1 MRIFVTQKQKTAI
14 MKHNGNRM
22 SLFGWLVVAVAA
34 CGGLLLGSCQS
45 TSKQKPDPNFYVFL
59 CFGQSNMEGNAPVE
73 AVDTTDVP
81 ERLRLLPAVDM
92 PRMGRT
98 KGQWCT
104 AVPPLVGQWYGLSPA
119 DYFGRYLLENL
130 PEKVRVG
137 IVNVAVGGIDIKG
150 FNQDSIASYYATAPG
165 WMKGKIDEYGGDP
178 YARLVEMAREAQK
191 DGVIR
196 GILLHQGE
204 TNTGDE
210 RWPGWVKLVYERLLA
225 DLGLRA
231 EDVPLLAGEVVN
243 ADQGGV
249 CAAMNPVIR
258 RLPEVIPTAH
268 VVSSAGCA
276 CREDHLHFSAAGYRE
291 LGRRYGEAMLPLLKK
306 K

>member
-1 MRIFVTQKQKTAI
+1 

>member
-1 MRIFVTQKQKTAI
+1 MKTNN
-14 MKHNGNRM
+14 KRM
-22 SLFGWLVVAVAA
+22 SLMPLMLTALCIAFMA
-34 CGGLLLGSCQS
+34 GSCQS
-45 TSKQKPDPNFYVFL
+45 GPKAGQPDPNFYVFL

-92 PRMGRT
+92 PRMNRT
-98 KGQWCT
+98 KGEWCT
-104 AVPPLVGQWYGLSPA
+104 AVPPLVGQWYGLNPA

-130 PEKVRVG
+130 PKKVRVG

-150 FNQDSIASYYATAPG
+150 FNQDSIATYYATAPG

-178 YARLVEMAREAQK
+178 YGRLIEMARLAQK

-210 RWPGWVKLVYERLLA
+210 RWLGWVKLVYERMLA
-225 DLGLRA
+225 DLDLRA

-249 CAAMNPVIR
+249 CAAMNPIIN

-268 VVSSAGCA
+268 VISSAGCE
-276 CREDHLHFSAAGYRE
+276 CRGDHLHFSAAGYRE

-306 K
+306 